1 MQVIEKGM
9 TFVMSHEP
17 YVVGVVQSAKD
28 KAAQRY
34 LLKLTDGSEVI
45 WNNRLKTYNVKRIL
59 LPLSEDTKLPSL
71 KEKAQLITEASRSNF
86 ELSDGDMYHSKD
98 GYQYLMISLSNKV
111 KIFEESYDFIGVCR
125 DVSAPIAYFKK
136 NGKCSSPV
144 IELDEDSIVSEIDLS
159 DLEF

>member
-34 LLKLTDGSEVI
+34 LVKLTDGSEVI
-45 WNNRLKTYNVKRIL
+45 WNNKQKTYNVKRIL

-71 KEKAQLITEASRSNF
+71 KEKELLISYKRLPLRKIKSSIGWIRTNLTDTLQCQNSPANSRRSM
-86 ELSDGDMYHSKD
+86 LVPSSPTT
-98 GYQYLMISLSNKV
+98 YQY
-111 KIFEESYDFIGVCR
+111 R
-125 DVSAPIAYFKK
+125 
-136 NGKCSSPV
+136 
-144 IELDEDSIVSEIDLS
+144 SINQKATK
-159 DLEF
+159 